1 MSIVVKVVQF
11 PNKLDSSNVSQ
22 FTHEIESLIETGV
35 KIVLLDLKNVT
46 FMSSSGLMALVYI
59 LKVVKAAGCTLLI
72 SSRSEPVRMLLEIT
86 GLDQVFEKLSA

>member
-1 MSIVVKVVQF
+1 MSVVVKVVQF
-11 PNKLDSSNVSQ
+11 PNTLDSSNVSQ

-86 GLDQVFEKLSA
+86 GLDQVFEKFPA

>member
-1 MSIVVKVVQF
+1 MSVLVKVIQF
-11 PNKLDSSNVSQ
+11 PNTLDSSNVSQ

>member
-72 SSRSEPVRMLLEIT
+72 SSRSEPVRMLLEMT
-86 GLDQVFEKLSA
+86 GLDQVFEKFSA

>member
-1 MSIVVKVVQF
+1 MSVLVKVVQF

-22 FTHEIESLIETGV
+22 LTLEIESLIETGV

-72 SSRSEPVRMLLEIT
+72 SSRSEPVRMLLEMT
-86 GLDQVFEKLSA
+86 GLDQVFEKFSA

>member
-1 MSIVVKVVQF
+1 MSVVVKVIQF
-11 PNKLDSSNVSQ
+11 PNTLDSSNVSQ

>member
-1 MSIVVKVVQF
+1 MSVVVKVIQF
-11 PNKLDSSNVSQ
+11 PNTLDSSNVSQ
-22 FTHEIESLIETGV
+22 FTHEIESLIATGV

>member
-11 PNKLDSSNVSQ
+11 PNTLDSSNVSQ

-72 SSRSEPVRMLLEIT
+72 SSRSEPVRMLLEMT
-86 GLDQVFEKLSA
+86 GLDQVFEKFSA